1 MALPLTDAEFESILG
16 DEEKRIPNDIA
27 WTEDEDHSPAWEFRA
42 NVESGQGS
50 RSSSGGVTIRT
61 LGR

>member
-16 DEEKRIPNDIA
+16 DEEKRIRNDVT

-42 NVESGQGS
+42 NVESGQGWPLIV
-50 RSSSGGVTIRT
+50 RGALQSGR
-61 LGR
+61 